1 MKLLVFICS
10 PFAPFLDGSMG
21 RALYLNNRYKS
32 VEFLKLHIYDEYF
45 VFVSDFRCSHFMCG
59 ASQKHKFYGMV
70 NKNDVSIQRFWLQC
84 RDRIL
89 ALSILWLRHI
99 SDEVLISAQFHSDT
113 NASTHFEPVPWISYY
128 GPGMFFKAFG
138 SILSKSTQQEKM
150 HSELGVIFLRRW
162 AEMRIGILIF
172 KSLLHS
178 LLRTVCVCE
187 ETTLFYGFKIVLH

>member
-99 SDEVLISAQFHSDT
+99 SDEVLISAPYHSDT
-113 NASTHFEPVPWISYY
+113 NASTHIEPVPWISYY
-128 GPGMFFKAFG
+128 GPGMFFSSFWLNFVNVNSAGKNA
-138 SILSKSTQQEKM
+138 
-150 HSELGVIFLRRW
+150 LGARGNVF
-162 AEMRIGILIF
+162 
-172 KSLLHS
+172 
-178 LLRTVCVCE
+178 
-187 ETTLFYGFKIVLH
+187 ETLGRNENRDPYL